1 MIVESPLT
9 PSRPSWQPHDYQKR
23 GIRLLLSQSA
33 GGLFLDPGLGKTS
46 ICLAALKIL
55 KAKGYV
61 SKCLIVAPLRPM
73 YKVWPDEIEKWE
85 DFKDLTYAILHGNIK
100 EHNVRSTADIYL
112 INPEGLLWLDG
123 LPAADVPAFDCIIID
138 ESTKFKDST
147 TKRFRIL
154 KKILPTVARRWIL
167 TGTPVPNGISDLFGQ
182 IYILDAGRALGR
194 YITHFRMQYFERSGY
209 NLYEWKPRVGAF
221 DEIVEKISPLILQL
235 SADDYLAMPELKH
248 LVIETELPAESMVRY
263 RSVED
268 DFLSIAESG
277 NIIAS
282 NAAVAGIKCRQL
294 ANGAVYDEN
303 RNVIPIHD
311 SKLEALESLFEEL
324 SGTPTLVMYEFQH
337 DADRIMARLGKLP
350 IFSSGLSRAKLD
362 SLINDFN
369 EGRTPI
375 LLGHPASMG
384 HGLNLQQSC
393 HHIIWFGIP
402 WNLEHYDQAIARI
415 YRQGQKSGT
424 VFVYHIVAKDTL
436 DERVL
441 KVLGGK
447 DRTQQAVL
455 GALGV
460 SGARH
465 TLVEPIGEVLRPSP
479 DAEGQ
484 SSDRSGGNPNS

>member
-1 MIVESPLT
+1 
-9 PSRPSWQPHDYQKR
+9 
-23 GIRLLLSQSA
+23 
-33 GGLFLDPGLGKTS
+33 
-46 ICLAALKIL
+46 
-55 KAKGYV
+55 
-61 SKCLIVAPLRPM
+61 LIVAPLRPM
-73 YKVWPDEIEKWE
+73 YKVWPDEISKWE
-85 DFKDLTYAILHGNIK
+85 DFKDLTYAILHGDVK
-100 EHNVRSTADIYL
+100 EHNLGSTADIYL
-112 INPEGLLWLDG
+112 INPEGLLWLAG
-123 LPAADVPAFDCIIID
+123 KEKLPEFDCIIID

-154 KKILPTVARRWIL
+154 KKILPTIARRWIL

-182 IYILDAGRALGR
+182 IYILDQGGALGR

-221 DEIVEKISPLILQL
+221 DEIVAKISPLILQL
-235 SADDYLAMPELKH
+235 SANDYLEMPERPAIPPT
-248 LVIETELPAESMVRY
+248 LVELPPDAMGRY

-268 DFLSIAESG
+268 DFLSIADSG

-303 RNVIPIHD
+303 RNVIQVHEA
-311 SKLEALESLFEEL
+311 KLDALEGLLEEL
-324 SGTPTLVMYEFQH
+324 SGAPTLVMYEFQH

-350 IFSSGLSRAKLD
+350 IFSSGLSGAKLD
-362 SLINDFN
+362 ALIDNFNKGSL
-369 EGRTPI
+369 PI

-384 HGLNLQQSC
+384 HGLNLQQAC
-393 HHIIWFGIP
+393 NHIIWFGIP

-415 YRQGQKSGT
+415 YRQGQTAKS

-441 KVLGGK
+441 KVLRGK

-455 GALGV
+455 GALGI

-465 TLVEPIGEVLRPSP
+465 TLMEPGGPVLRPRP
-479 DAEGQ
+479 DSEGQ
-484 SSDRSGGNPNS
+484 SPDRTGNPQDS

>member
-1 MIVESPLT
+1 
-9 PSRPSWQPHDYQKR
+9 
-23 GIRLLLSQSA
+23 
-33 GGLFLDPGLGKTS
+33 
-46 ICLAALKIL
+46 
-55 KAKGYV
+55 
-61 SKCLIVAPLRPM
+61 M

-85 DFKDLTYAILHGNIK
+85 DFKDFTYAILHGSIK
-100 EHNVRSTADIYL
+100 EHNLGSTADIYL
-112 INPEGLLWLDG
+112 INPEGLLWLAEKNE
-123 LPAADVPAFDCIIID
+123 LPQFDCIIID

-154 KKILPTVARRWIL
+154 KKILPTITRRWIL

-182 IYILDAGRALGR
+182 IYVLDQGRALGR
-194 YITHFRMQYFERSGY
+194 YITHFRTQYFERSGY
-209 NLYEWKPRVGAF
+209 NLYEWRPRVGAF

-235 SADDYLAMPELKH
+235 SADDYLAMPQLKYMD
-248 LVIETELPAESMVRY
+248 VPVTLPRESMERY

-268 DFLSIAESG
+268 DFLSIADSG

-303 RNVIPIHD
+303 RNVIPIHEA
-311 SKLEALESLFEEL
+311 KLDALEDLLEEL
-324 SGTPTLVMYEFQH
+324 SGAPALIMYEFQH
-337 DADRIMARLGKLP
+337 DADRIMERIGKQP

-362 SLINDFN
+362 TLVNEFN
-369 EGRTPI
+369 AGRLPI
-375 LLGHPASMG
+375 ILGHPASMG
-384 HGLNLQQSC
+384 HGLNLQQAC

-441 KVLGGK
+441 KVLSGK

-455 GALGV
+455 SSLGI

-465 TLVEPIGEVLRPSP
+465 TLVDDGGAVLRQGG
-479 DAEGQ
+479 DAQGE
-484 SSDRSGGNPNS
+484 SSDRAGDSQNS